1 MGSICNCNNG
11 KIINSEIKV
20 LQNNNKIRQKLLLYH
35 EKTFNSNIS
44 NYNAFSPKMIFKDKY
59 LPTSSNNEFNSK
71 INKHSNLYK
80 NNTTINFI
88 PIPLSFGLS
97 ADKEDNLTSI
107 NKELN
112 KIEKD
117 KIKKILKSH
126 NLFSFM
132 EEDDINLLI
141 NEKLKF
147 FQVINNKQIF
157 LEGCE
162 GKGFY
167 IILSGE
173 CQIYKTGSDSSI
185 FLDAFQSFGDLSL
198 IDEEILKAYSVYCI
212 KECELAVILTKD
224 YKELIN
230 NKYKL
235 YLNDYHIFY
244 KILSNIP
251 LFNNLEKK
259 ELVNLSKL
267 SSYRKEKENSC
278 FDIENSFFF
287 VEEGQLIINKNE
299 NDNNENEE
307 NIYEK
312 NSYYGLISLI
322 LNNNSDE
329 DKKLVFHCK
338 CKRKSSIYL
347 LSKRNIVEVLGID
360 FSFQIIYP
368 YFKKVMMSDN
378 FFNKLFN
385 ELQLNPIYNLFEI
398 KKYSKNEVVYDKKNK
413 GKIIIILE
421 GQLKYKSNHEKIK
434 FIFGKVYGTGLIKN
448 DVILE
453 NPVYSENMTI
463 VFESYWEKLKA
474 KIKDLNSEINKIM
487 NKLNM
492 FYILRKSFNESKLIE
507 IASIIK
513 KKTYNKNELI

>member
-20 LQNNNKIRQKLLLYH
+20 IQNNNKIRQKLLLYH

-112 KIEKD
+112 KIEKE

-287 VEEGQLIINKNE
+287 
-299 NDNNENEE
+299 
-307 NIYEK
+307 
-312 NSYYGLISLI
+312 
-322 LNNNSDE
+322 
-329 DKKLVFHCK
+329 
-338 CKRKSSIYL
+338 
-347 LSKRNIVEVLGID
+347 
-360 FSFQIIYP
+360 
-368 YFKKVMMSDN
+368 
-378 FFNKLFN
+378 FFFL
-385 ELQLNPIYNLFEI
+385 
-398 KKYSKNEVVYDKKNK
+398 
-413 GKIIIILE
+413 
-421 GQLKYKSNHEKIK
+421 
-434 FIFGKVYGTGLIKN
+434 
-448 DVILE
+448 
-453 NPVYSENMTI
+453 
-463 VFESYWEKLKA
+463 
-474 KIKDLNSEINKIM
+474 
-487 NKLNM
+487 
-492 FYILRKSFNESKLIE
+492 
-507 IASIIK
+507 
-513 KKTYNKNELI
+513 